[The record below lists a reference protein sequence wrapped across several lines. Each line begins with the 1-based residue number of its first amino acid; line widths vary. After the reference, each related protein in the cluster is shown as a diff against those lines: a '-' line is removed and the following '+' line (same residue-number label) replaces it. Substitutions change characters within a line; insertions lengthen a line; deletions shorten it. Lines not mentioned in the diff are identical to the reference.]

1 MNPENNILE
10 SRTLH
15 MGIRVE
21 PRAMKDDQGREFYLF
36 EISNEE
42 IDSHGTIFRMNGA
55 KIDSFNEDPIVT
67 YGHPWFDST
76 DPDDVIGIGPA
87 YVENGKLMA
96 RFYPEMGD
104 QNEKAV
110 KVRSKLQQNI
120 IKSASIV
127 AYVEK
132 YHEGRA
138 KNGEPEGVLI
148 FDEWELL
155 MWGVVMKGS
164 NPKAKKRTEEKIA
177 EFRTLLSGEGPVNKI
192 ETSENNETSDIIVGQ
207 EDTRSR
213 DMDMITLSEINLA
226 LTRSKLKSGDTVA
239 KPII

>member
-1 MNPENNILE
+1 MTPENNILE
-10 SRTLH
+10 SRTYH
-15 MGIRVE
+15 FGVKVE

-42 IDSHGTIFRMNGA
+42 IDSHGTIFKMNGA

-87 YVENGKLMA
+87 YIENGKLMA
-96 RFYPEMGD
+96 RFYPELGEK
-104 QNEKAV
+104 NEKAV
-110 KVRSKLQQNI
+110 KVRSKLEQNI

-127 AYVEK
+127 AYIDK

-177 EFRTLLSGEGPVNKI
+177 EFRTLLTESASQSKADDDEEEI
-192 ETSENNETSDIIVGQ
+192 EA
-207 EDTRSR
+207 R
-213 DMDMITLSEINLA
+213 DLVTLAEINLTIA
-226 LTRSKLKSGDTVA
+226 RARLNIGDTVA
-239 KPII
+239 KTII